1 MPADDSKFGPDPG
14 HDSKRAGRLARAA
27 ARPAHGAAY
36 EGAMEAVLAI
46 LIAVGLGYWADEHF
60 ETGPRYLIVGAILGF
75 AAFVLRL
82 LRMGELVE
90 AAAET
95 ETESGPET
103 SAQRSVASLSG
114 KEDRIIRGTERRHSG
129 DEGRA
134 D

>member
-1 MPADDSKFGPDPG
+1 MPADDSKFDPDPG
-14 HDSKRAGRLARAA
+14 RDSKRAGRLARAA

-36 EGAMEAVLAI
+36 EGAMEAVFAI
-46 LIAVGLGYWADEHF
+46 LIAVGLGYWADEYF

-95 ETESGPET
+95 ENAPET
-103 SAQRSVASLSG
+103 SAQRSVASRSG
-114 KEDRIIRGTERRHSG
+114 EEDRIIRGTDRRPSG

>member
-1 MPADDSKFGPDPG
+1 MPADDSKFDPDPG
-14 HDSKRAGRLARAA
+14 DDSKRAGRLVRAA
-27 ARPAHGAAY
+27 ARPPHGAAY
-36 EGAMEAVLAI
+36 EGAMEAVFAI

-82 LRMGELVE
+82 LRMSELVE
-90 AAAET
+90 AAAKT
-95 ETESGPET
+95 GKGPET
-103 SAQRSVASLSG
+103 SAQRSVASRSG
-114 KEDRIIRGTERRHSG
+114 EEDRIIRGTERRHSG